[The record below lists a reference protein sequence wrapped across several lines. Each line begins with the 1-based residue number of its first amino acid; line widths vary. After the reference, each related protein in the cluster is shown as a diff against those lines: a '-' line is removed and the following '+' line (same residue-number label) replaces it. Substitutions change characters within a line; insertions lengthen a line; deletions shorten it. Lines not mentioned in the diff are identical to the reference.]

1 MNMTELRKAVHARPF
16 KPFTIYM
23 ADGRKLGVSHPDFI
37 AMSSTGRTATVYA
50 EGEMG
55 ADQIDMLLVTRIS
68 FRSHLPRPR
77 PA

>member
-1 MNMTELRKAVHARPF
+1 MNMAELRKAVHARPF
-16 KPFTIYM
+16 KPFTLYM
-23 ADGRKLGVSHPDFI
+23 ADGRKLGVTHPDFI

-50 EGEMG
+50 AGERG

-68 FRSHLPRPR
+68 FRTPSLKRR